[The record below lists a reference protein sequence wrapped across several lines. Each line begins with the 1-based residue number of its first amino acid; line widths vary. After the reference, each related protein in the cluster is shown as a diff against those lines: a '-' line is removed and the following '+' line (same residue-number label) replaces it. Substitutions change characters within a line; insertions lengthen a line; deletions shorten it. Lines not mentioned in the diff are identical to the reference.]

1 MGENNTFNIKEGL
14 QIDKNVQPNYNSC
27 YEETVEKMRDNANI
41 MQEISFSLVGK
52 NHKTLTANLTRPQ
65 IKMSLLEDFK
75 DLEITEIQIIE
86 QFEKQC
92 SYFTLT
98 GKKNFS
104 KVN

>member
-1 MGENNTFNIKEGL
+1 
-14 QIDKNVQPNYNSC
+14 
-27 YEETVEKMRDNANI
+27 MRDNANI

>member
-41 MQEISFSLVGK
+41 MQEISFSVV
-52 NHKTLTANLTRPQ
+52 TLTANLTRPQ
-65 IKMSLLEDFK
+65 IKIPLLEDLK

-98 GKKNFS
+98 GKIFFS